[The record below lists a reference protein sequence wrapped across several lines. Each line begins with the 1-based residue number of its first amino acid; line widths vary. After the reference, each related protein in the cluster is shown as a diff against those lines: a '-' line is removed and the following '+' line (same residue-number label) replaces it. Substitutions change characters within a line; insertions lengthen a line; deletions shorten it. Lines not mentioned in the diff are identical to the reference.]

1 MTALSDIPGV
11 SPPAATASKK
21 HVAFTCFL
29 RVEPL
34 PGKRWERIR
43 DIEQMANDTEALLET
58 IACDDG
64 SYGLSFDFT
73 KPVAFTRQF
82 GNKQARLS
90 FHGHYC
96 ALLPP
101 ETFTKTPVGERTV
114 VNAGEFK
121 TGPGA
126 SRRPTRETD
135 PSMDTLVKE
144 LKDLIESTTGLTV
157 TRLEFARVIYGAGG
171 FHFPR

>member
-21 HVAFTCFL
+21 HVPFTCFL

-43 DIEQMANDTEALLET
+43 DIEQLANDAEDALET

-82 GNKQARLS
+82 ANKQARLS
-90 FHGHYC
+90 FHGHLC
-96 ALLPP
+96 AQLPP
-101 ETFTKTPVGERTV
+101 DTFTKTPVGERTV
-114 VNAGEFK
+114 VNAGEYK

-126 SRRPTRETD
+126 SRRPTRYPD
-135 PSMDTLVKE
+135 SSLDTLVTE
-144 LKDLIESTTGLTV
+144 FKDLIESTTGLTV
-157 TRLEFARVIYGAGG
+157 TRIELARVIYGDGG
-171 FHFPR
+171 FHFPI